1 MAVLERLPWVVAP
14 ADAGA
19 GALARELGVPVLV
32 GQILRRRGVVSA
44 QDAREFLAPSLDRL
58 ADPLTVPGMAHAAD
72 RLAAAVALG
81 ERVAIHGDY
90 DVDGICAT
98 AILVRTLRGLGADP
112 LWYVPHRLRD
122 GYGLGMPAVEA
133 LAAQGARVLVAAD
146 CGITAYDAVARAA
159 ALGLDVIVVDHHT
172 PGPER
177 PAALVVAP
185 AEGAGVL
192 DPPPCA
198 AGLAYLLA
206 WALRRRAAG
215 QGAPEGLAALAALG
229 TIADVVPLLG
239 DNRRLAAG
247 GLAQLRT
254 APIAGIRALVDVA
267 GITGPLEAW
276 HIGWQLGPRLNAP
289 GRLGDPTPALR
300 LLLTDDA
307 GEARHLAEALDEANR
322 ERQAILERVLG
333 DAITQV
339 GLEPDAP
346 ALVVAGEGWHPGV
359 VGLVAGRLVEQF
371 GRPAVAVALA
381 DGVGRGSARSIE
393 GFHLVQALDACRAHL
408 RGFGGHAMAAGLS
421 IDAGSVEAF
430 RHAFLEVA
438 AARAPAAP
446 AALDVDAEVSLAD
459 VTVPLVTALEALGPF
474 GPGNPQPVCAVRSV
488 HAVTRR
494 VVGDGAHLRMG
505 VTDGSVFVET
515 IGFAMAGIAELLS
528 FTDAAVDLAFVPEL
542 DRFDPDR
549 VRLRLRALSVPG
561 VDPGTLLADTALLV
575 DRLFRRADDYLGDV
589 EPPRESAPEF
599 YTKVVGVTFDDR
611 QTVIAAL
618 APGDTL
624 ALRREP
630 DNPHDPHAV
639 RVAAPDGRMIG
650 YLRARVAGRI
660 APAMDAGGRYRAIVS
675 RVTGGGDRTLGVNVH
690 VQREDDEPAPLRT
703 ASRRAWRAL
712 DRPARTARLPIYVN
726 EGRPLRPALAEAL
739 DEVARGR
746 SVVLAVPPGRGWATA
761 VAAAAAQA
769 VSGDHAALVIEP
781 LWADAERRS
790 EQLQSR
796 LGALGLR
803 VDALH
808 GVLDVGRRDHTL
820 AGVASGGTDVAVVT
834 VEALRAG
841 MMADTWIAR
850 TAVAVLDGVAPAD
863 LAELPPR
870 VLERPRLI
878 LADPAGAAALARE
891 HGAAAILRDD
901 PARPALRVD
910 DRRRGADP
918 SAVVEEVVANGEKC
932 VVYAA
937 TPDTCVRFA
946 AQIRERAGGD
956 ARIAYLHEG
965 LPRPVRQAVGRAFEE
980 GRLGVLVT
988 TALCEE
994 TLPRDL
1000 RRAVLASFPSG
1011 RREFL
1016 AVCGAVGLDR
1026 RPSTVTLAWAAE
1038 DHAARRRAL
1047 GERCPDRVL
1056 LAALYRALR
1065 AWRGV
1070 DPFAWPDDATWEHV
1084 RATVPG
1090 ATRATMDA
1098 ACAVFEEAGLAV
1110 REAAGSG
1117 WQVRLVPV
1125 DGRRDLGISLR
1136 YREGARQREAFDR
1149 FAAWAERATSGDIE
1163 RAVLA

>member
-1 MAVLERLPWVVAP
+1 MAILERPPWVVAP

-19 GALARELGVPVLV
+19 EALARELGVPVLV
-32 GQILRRRGVVSA
+32 AHALRRRGIASA
-44 QDAREFLAPSLDRL
+44 QDAREFLSPSLDRL

-72 RLAAAVALG
+72 RLAAALASG

-90 DVDGICAT
+90 DVDGISAA

-112 LWYVPHRLRD
+112 LWYVPHRIRD

-159 ALGLDVIVVDHHT
+159 TLGLDVVIVDHHT

-177 PAALVVAP
+177 PAGVVVAP
-185 AEGAGVL
+185 EGAGGL
-192 DPPPCA
+192 HPAPCA

-215 QGAPEGLAALAALG
+215 QGAPETLAALAALG

-239 DNRRLAAG
+239 DNRRLAAC
-247 GLAQLRT
+247 GLGQLRT
-254 APIAGIRALVDVA
+254 APIAGIRALIDIA

-300 LLLTDDA
+300 LLLTDDP
-307 GEARHLAEALDEANR
+307 GEARRLAEALDEANR
-322 ERQAILERVLG
+322 ERQAILEQVLG
-333 DAITQV
+333 EAITQV

-371 GRPAVAVALA
+371 NRPAIAVALA
-381 DGVGRGSARSIE
+381 DGVGRGSARSID
-393 GFHLVQALDACRAHL
+393 GFHLVQALDACRVHL

-421 IDAGSVEAF
+421 IDAGSLEAF
-430 RHAFLEVA
+430 RRAFLDVA
-438 AARAPAAP
+438 AAHAPAAP
-446 AALDVDAEVSLAD
+446 VALDVDADVSLAD
-459 VTVPLVTALEALGPF
+459 VTVPLVTALDELGPF
-474 GPGNPQPVCAVRSV
+474 GPGNPQPVWAVRSV

-494 VVGDGAHLRMG
+494 VVGDGTHLRMG

-515 IGFAMAGIAELLS
+515 IGFAMAGVAELLS

-542 DRFDPDR
+542 DRFEPDR

-561 VDPGTLLADTALLV
+561 VDPGALLTDTAQLI
-575 DRLFRRADDYLGDV
+575 DRLFRRADDYLGDA

-599 YTKVVGVTFDDR
+599 YTKVAGVTFNDR

-624 ALRREP
+624 TLRREP

-690 VQREDDEPAPLRT
+690 VQREDDEPTPLRT

-712 DRPARTARLPIYVN
+712 DRPARIARLPIYVN

-739 DEVARGR
+739 EELARGR

-761 VAAAAAQA
+761 VAAVAAHAA
-769 VSGDHAALVIEP
+769 CGDHTTLVIEP
-781 LWADAERRS
+781 LWADAERRA
-790 EQLQSR
+790 EQLGSR
-796 LGALGLR
+796 LGAIGLR
-803 VDALH
+803 VEALH
-808 GVLDVGRRDHTL
+808 GVLDVGRRDDAL
-820 AGVASGGTDVAVVT
+820 AGLAAGGSDVAVAT
-834 VEALRAG
+834 IEALRSG
-841 MMADTWIAR
+841 MLAEAWITRA
-850 TAVAVLDGVAPAD
+850 AAAVLDGVAPAD
-863 LAELPPR
+863 LAQLPAH
-870 VLERPRLI
+870 VLRRPRLL
-878 LADPAGAAALARE
+878 LAEPAGAASLAHE
-891 HGAAAILRDD
+891 LGGVAILRDD
-901 PARPALRVD
+901 PARLTLRID
-910 DRRRGADP
+910 DRRGADP
-918 SAVVEEVVANGEKC
+918 LAAVEEAVASDEKC

-937 TPDTCVRFA
+937 TPDTCVRLA
-946 AQIRERAGGD
+946 AQVRERAGGD

-980 GRLGVLVT
+980 GRLKVLVT
-988 TALCEE
+988 TTLSEE
-994 TLPRDL
+994 ALPRDL

-1011 RREFL
+1011 RRDLL

-1026 RPSTVTLAWAAE
+1026 RPSTITLAWAA
-1038 DHAARRRAL
+1038 DDRAVRRRAL

-1065 AWRGV
+1065 EWRGV
-1070 DPFAWPDDATWEHV
+1070 DPFAWPDNATWERV
-1084 RATVPG
+1084 QATVPG
-1090 ATRATMDA
+1090 ATRATVDA

-1110 REAAGSG
+1110 REAAESG
-1117 WQVRLVPV
+1117 WQVRLLPV

-1149 FAAWAERATSGDIE
+1149 FAAWLERSTPGDIE